1 MLLLRNPPLLVVTL
15 LNHLTVNLMR
25 ARERLLHEYLCVC
38 LSSIKHLVTD
48 IVRVFVDAA
57 PHVPPHR
64 RLPLF
69 SHLLSTVGPQ
79 DYLYV
84 ALGLLVEKHVVLPTG
99 KELVCEHTL
108 HSDTAEQLH
117 CSCANF
123 PIIILYTIDVR

>member
-1 MLLLRNPPLLVVTL
+1 MKRSSTL
-15 LNHLTVNLMR
+15 LS
-25 ARERLLHEYLCVC
+25 A
-38 LSSIKHLVTD
+38 VTD

-99 KELVCEHTL
+99 KELVCEHIL
-108 HSDTAEQLH
+108 HSDIAEQLN
-117 CSCANF
+117 SCIAHV
-123 PIIILYTIDVR
+123 LYFQIFQ

>member
-1 MLLLRNPPLLVVTL
+1 MPSFTAPLTS
-15 LNHLTVNLMR
+15 
-25 ARERLLHEYLCVC
+25 ASP
-38 LSSIKHLVTD
+38 SSSEG

-64 RLPLF
+64 RLPLL

-108 HSDTAEQLH
+108 HSDIAEQLH
-117 CSCANF
+117 CNYTYKNNF
-123 PIIILYTIDVR
+123 ECKKFSV